1 MSVLTL
7 ADAQALVIAA
17 QQKADELGI
26 KVCVAVIDHSTQL
39 QAFARMDG
47 AFLGSVDVAI
57 KKAKT
62 AMLFPL
68 PTDIF
73 GALVRS
79 AEFTGMEL
87 TNDGLIGFAGGVPIM
102 RADQHIAG
110 IGISGGSAEQDNEIA
125 QFAIQQC
132 IK

>member
-7 ADAQALVIAA
+7 ADAQALVVAA
-17 QQKADELGI
+17 QQKADEIGI

-68 PTDIF
+68 PTDTF
-73 GALVRS
+73 GGLIRS
-79 AEFTGMEL
+79 AELTGMEL
-87 TNDGLIGFAGGVPIM
+87 SNDGMMCFAGGVPIM
-102 RADQHIAG
+102 RDAQHIAA
-110 IGISGGSAEQDNEIA
+110 IGISGGSAEQDLEIA
-125 QFAIQQC
+125 QFAIQQS